1 MNYNTSETADA
12 YINLK
17 YDGLQQKL
25 YVYIFGEPVC
35 AIIGDDGI
43 FSLELVTL

>member
-1 MNYNTSETADA
+1 MNCNTSETADV

-25 YVYIFGEPVC
+25 YVIYFANLC
-35 AIIGDDGI
+35 AR
-43 FSLELVTL
+43 